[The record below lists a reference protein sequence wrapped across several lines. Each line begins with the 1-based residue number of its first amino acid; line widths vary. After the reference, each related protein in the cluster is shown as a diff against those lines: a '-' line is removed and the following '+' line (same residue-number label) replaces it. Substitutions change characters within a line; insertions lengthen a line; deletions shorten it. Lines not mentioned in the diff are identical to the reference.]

1 MQETDF
7 ARLHGSA
14 PGLRSALED
23 MLRLVLKQHRAGG
36 GAILLQGAAAFPL
49 VRPALLRMEW
59 RAGQLSSHWGDEGE
73 EGFDGLIAGA
83 GSASRAESS
92 FALAGQPAG
101 RIWLRLP
108 GPVSNN
114 ETAEQARLLAE
125 QSAFLLQRHATRL
138 WTLERW
144 GYPWMLA
151 GGSEGMRLLDGFIQ
165 RAAGSRLP
173 VLLRGEFG
181 TETPLVAAAIHACG
195 TGHAAPFL
203 RVQCTGGDNDPRPWL
218 MEAAGGTLFLM
229 DVEKLPLQAQERLAQ
244 QLATLASANP
254 ADSTAC
260 PPARLIASITG
271 EPRHLVAEGA
281 LSRALLAELDYLTT
295 TIPPLRQRLA
305 DIRALLESA
314 LERHGQNPAERLGEE
329 LVTLAGGHDWPD
341 NWRELERF
349 VARLSVMA
357 AGPVIGQADIRQH
370 AAWVLPTA
378 DRPAD
383 PVTGAPVTTPWEA
396 DTTPPPAGPPTFPA
410 PPATI
415 RAKAALVDRPGPSIH
430 EPALADSIGAAPAD
444 HWVAM
449 AINPDPALLQRLHPS
464 LRRALTFLGR
474 AYAEPISLAELA
486 SQAHAS
492 ASHLSFLFRTE
503 LGLSTRTLLNRI
515 RIQKAQEVLRN
526 LPRLPVTEVA
536 LQVGFSDLSHF
547 EKNFRRFVGLTPGQY
562 RRGL

>member
-1 MQETDF
+1 MQETDI

-14 PGLRSALED
+14 PDLRSALGD
-23 MLRLVLKQHRAGG
+23 MLRPVLTHSKAAS
-36 GAILLQGAAAFPL
+36 GAILLLEATTGNH
-49 VRPALLRMEW
+49 LRMEW
-59 RAGQLSSHWGDEGE
+59 RGGRLSSHWGNDGE
-73 EGFDGLIAGA
+73 SGFDSLIAAARTTGGA
-83 GSASRAESS
+83 E
-92 FALAGQPAG
+92 AGFSLNGQQAG
-101 RIWLRLP
+101 RVWLQLAE
-108 GPVSNN
+108 PVSCN
-114 ETAEQARLLAE
+114 ETTEQARLLAE
-125 QSAFLLQRHATRL
+125 QCTFLLQRHATRL

-151 GGSEGMRLLDGFIQ
+151 GDSEGMRQLDGFIQ

-195 TGHAAPFL
+195 VAHAAPFL

-229 DVEKLPLQAQERLAQ
+229 DVEKLPIQAQERLAQ

-254 ADSTAC
+254 AASRDC
-260 PPARLIASITG
+260 PPARLIASTTG
-271 EPRHLVAEGA
+271 EPRQLVAGGI

-305 DIRALLESA
+305 DIPALLESA
-314 LERHGQNPAERLGEE
+314 LERHGQNPAERLGTE
-329 LVTLAGGHDWPD
+329 LMALASSHDWPD

-357 AGPVIGQADIRQH
+357 AGPVIGRADVLQH
-370 AAWVLPTA
+370 AAWVLPTE
-378 DRPAD
+378 DRPTD
-383 PVTGAPVTTPWEA
+383 PAPGAPVTTPWEA
-396 DTTPPPAGPPTFPA
+396 DATPPPAGPPTFPT
-410 PPATI
+410 PPAAI
-415 RAKAALVDRPGPSIH
+415 RAKAALVGMPGPSIH
-430 EPALADSIGAAPAD
+430 EPALPDASEMAAAD

-474 AYAEPISLAELA
+474 AYAEPISLAQLA

-515 RIQKAQEVLRN
+515 RIQKAQEVLRS